1 MKQPLGC
8 LLCSKLIKNKT
19 NFKIPSKLEKKK
31 VMLQALPSERLS
43 KAECNFHDDLIY
55 WVAMPDFELF
65 IS

>member
-55 WVAMPDFELF
+55 
-65 IS
+65 